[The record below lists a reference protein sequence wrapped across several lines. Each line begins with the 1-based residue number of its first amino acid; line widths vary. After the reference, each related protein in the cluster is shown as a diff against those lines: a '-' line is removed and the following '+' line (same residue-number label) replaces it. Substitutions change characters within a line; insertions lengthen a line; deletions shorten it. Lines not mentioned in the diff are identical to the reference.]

1 VLVHYRDL
9 RSAQPEQDQWED
21 RLFVFQRE
29 GEALRF
35 RDYPVVL
42 FDDEGGRFARRG
54 GETERVLGAW
64 EPDDGQRAEIA
75 RGLRVRA
82 VGVREKR
89 LRAAAGGY
97 SSARSAFDSAR
108 TVGFESIVELD
119 LTGAAPRISVAD
131 SLGSSAAH
139 SLEGRTEYRGERR
152 GPAGE
157 IEGSYDRDGRRVG
170 RFRMLRSGAPRG
182 LGEPPP
188 RPREE
193 PTRAEVEERLY
204 RSLGRQLAVSDALP
218 ERFPGGGAAE
228 RAALG
233 ERVRTA
239 LAALF
244 ADQGN
249 DPRAHAPTLERLA
262 AAVERLYAEEG
273 RSREEIGRMLEDG
286 RLRP

>member
-1 VLVHYRDL
+1 VLVHYRDI

-35 RDYPVVL
+35 REYPVVL
-42 FDDEGGRFARRG
+42 FDDESGRFARRG
-54 GETERVLGAW
+54 GETERELGAW
-64 EPDDGQRAEIA
+64 EPNGGQRAEIA

-82 VGVREKR
+82 EGVREKR
-89 LRAAAGGY
+89 LRPAAGGY

-119 LTGAAPRISVAD
+119 LAGAAPRITVAD
-131 SLGSSAAH
+131 SLGSSAAR

-170 RFRMLRSGAPRG
+170 SFRMLRSGAPRG
-182 LGEPPP
+182 LAEPAP
-188 RPREE
+188 RPPEE

-228 RAALG
+228 RAALA